1 MKRMLLVLAA
11 TSIFGGALSLQIRAN
26 RDPLGPSLSEFGACV
41 QCDVQGDCR
50 VCVGGGDG
58 QSCNTPDCATCTVS
72 GFCSGG
78 YGAFCGPGVSPR
90 RESRTFRIDADLI
103 REIGAQNPRFAAT
116 LANQNVFGF
125 HAGVYRVYWTPVEIS
140 PDDVEFFLNRKES
153 TAFFDKWND
162 RARAMN
168 SQIRKGAI
176 TEVRYSMTV
185 SDVGAADHAITIEVG
200 NSDLPEKEAPG
211 TVLEIELR
219 SAADAT
225 GARTSKQAFNAR
237 WSIR

>member
-1 MKRMLLVLAA
+1 MKRMLVTLAV
-11 TSIFGGALSLQIRAN
+11 TLIFVAALSLQIRAN
-26 RDPLGPSLSEFGACV
+26 RSRLEPGVSKLGDCV
-41 QCDVQGDCR
+41 QCGLQGDCR
-50 VCVGGGDG
+50 ACIGGGDG
-58 QSCNTPDCATCTVS
+58 QTCTTSDCATCTVS
-72 GFCSGG
+72 GFCGGG
-78 YGAFCGPGVSPR
+78 YAGFCAPGGSYT
-90 RESRTFRIDADLI
+90 RESRTFRIDAELI
-103 REIGAQNPRFAAT
+103 RQIGAQNPRFAAT

-176 TEVRYSMTV
+176 TEIRYSMTV
-185 SDVGAADHAITIEVG
+185 SDGGPADHAITIELG
-200 NSDLPEKEAPG
+200 NSELPEKEAPG

-225 GARTSKQAFNAR
+225 VARASRQAFDAK